1 MLKFNNKVVATEEK
15 KNMKNLYLCNN
26 LLVLIKK
33 KFFLK
38 GIFFGLLNNFTLNKY
53 NVSIGSK
60 ILIYIYII
68 KYTL

>member
-38 GIFFGLLNNFTLNKY
+38 GIFFGLLNNSTLNK
-53 NVSIGSK
+53 
-60 ILIYIYII
+60 
-68 KYTL
+68 